1 MLQHVVKKGVLKYTK
16 NLSFWGVLKC
26 IITKCWRKRGIK
38 INEKKN
44 SKFNHKLC
52 QFHLFTSSYTFFS
65 SSSSSLNIQRWM
77 WWEKLNFVFTTTWEI
92 ERGKKKFLQI
102 VFNVAVVWKWHMDVL
117 SVSQHVNVSKTVEE
131 IIRHI
136 SEIAKYISKT
146 KIYSNDEDCESNK
159 FLDMLLTCH
168 TPSRA
173 VGEKFVKQ

>member
-1 MLQHVVKKGVLKYTK
+1 
-16 NLSFWGVLKC
+16 
-26 IITKCWRKRGIK
+26 
-38 INEKKN
+38 
-44 SKFNHKLC
+44 
-52 QFHLFTSSYTFFS
+52 
-65 SSSSSLNIQRWM
+65 
-77 WWEKLNFVFTTTWEI
+77 
-92 ERGKKKFLQI
+92 
-102 VFNVAVVWKWHMDVL
+102 MDVL